1 MTFFSVKSR
10 VRLFADD
17 IIIYNDTSSPA
28 SLQYELEMLEKRES
42 EWDMGFYPGKCEH
55 TKPNYKGV

>member
-1 MTFFSVKSR
+1 MTFISVKSR
-10 VRLFADD
+10 VLLFADD
-17 IIIYNDTSSPA
+17 SIIYNDTSSPA
-28 SLQYELEMLEKRES
+28 SLQLDLELLEKFES